1 MIDIEVISEMIKDYL
16 EKARFFSV
24 SGDDSQARKTDK
36 EKELIYGNFM
46 VRGYVGLSSCKFLLA
61 CQVMKDFEW
70 VNVDTTKKAFIA
82 ACAKFGD
89 MEVLRKNITCLC
101 ADSAAAN
108 MGRKRGALIQLSDY
122 CDVSRTHIIHCL
134 NHNLEFAIKDSYSKI
149 QEFEEIRSLYI
160 FCSKW

>member
-101 ADSAAAN
+101 ADSA
-108 MGRKRGALIQLSDY
+108 DY

-160 FCSKW
+160 FCSK

>member
-1 MIDIEVISEMIKDYL
+1 MMKDYL
-16 EKARFFSV
+16 EKAGIVSFSGDGSQAWKTGNKKELISAKSLV
-24 SGDDSQARKTDK
+24 SGD
-36 EKELIYGNFM
+36 
-46 VRGYVGLSSCKFLLA
+46 VGLSPCTFLLA
-61 CQVMKDFEW
+61 CQVMKDFGG
-70 VNVDTTKKAFIA
+70 VNADTTKEAFIA

-160 FCSKW
+160 FCSK